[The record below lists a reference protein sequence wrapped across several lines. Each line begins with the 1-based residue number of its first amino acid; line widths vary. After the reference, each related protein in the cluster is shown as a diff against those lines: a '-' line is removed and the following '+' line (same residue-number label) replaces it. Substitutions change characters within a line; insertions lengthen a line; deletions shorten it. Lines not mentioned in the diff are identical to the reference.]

1 MLFNSLLLVKI
12 LLDVTKRSRALTHR
26 PQMLP
31 AASGPEDQ
39 SLRRTLSYF
48 RVISRLQN
56 TLKCHFFFKKKQH
69 RHDRGMERK
78 GSHHHTNGNSET
90 LRV

>member
-56 TLKCHFFFKKKQH
+56 TLKCHFFFK
-69 RHDRGMERK
+69 RNNIATIEGWRERVPTVIQT
-78 GSHHHTNGNSET
+78 GT
-90 LRV
+90 RRP